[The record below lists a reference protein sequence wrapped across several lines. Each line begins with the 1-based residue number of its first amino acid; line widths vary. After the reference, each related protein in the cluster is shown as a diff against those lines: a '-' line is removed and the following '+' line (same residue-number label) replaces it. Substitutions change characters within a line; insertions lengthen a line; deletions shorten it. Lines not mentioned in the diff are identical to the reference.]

1 MKKFYAIDAFSGCGG
16 LTIGLKQS
24 GIQVKYAIEI
34 NTKIASVYSKNNPEV
49 SMINNDIAKI
59 ELSQFDY
66 FKQLDGFKIVAGC
79 PPCQGFSNVNTNNR
93 KNNFS
98 DARNTLILDFYKIID
113 YVKPDFIL
121 LENVPQLVNYKK
133 FNIFLNKIKSSGY
146 TYDFKILSVNNFGVP
161 QKRKRLVLMAHKGP
175 EISLPLNNSLPNTTV
190 ADYLKDLPSPEN
202 TTDIFQKSF
211 SHNTERIR
219 NIISMIPKNGGSR
232 TDLPYKY
239 WLACHKKKN
248 VSFTDVYGRM
258 SWNKPAP
265 TITGGCLYPSKG
277 RFIHPEQNRGLTVR
291 EASLLQTFP
300 SNFIFDSTLPL
311 TLLAQMIG
319 NAIPPKF
326 VKFQADYLKSLVK

>member
-24 GIQVKYAIEI
+24 DIQVKHAIEI
-34 NTKIASVYSKNNPEV
+34 NTQIASIYSKNNPEV
-49 SMINNDIAKI
+49 NMINKDITQVD
-59 ELSQFDY
+59 LSQFDD
-66 FKQLDGFKIVAGC
+66 FKQLDGVKIVAGC
-79 PPCQGFSNVNTNNR
+79 PPCQGFSSVNTRNR

-98 DARNTLILDFYKIID
+98 DERNTLILDFYNIID
-113 YVKPDFIL
+113 YINPDFIL
-121 LENVPQLVNYKK
+121 LENVPQLRKYEK
-133 FNIFLNKIKSSGY
+133 FDIFLNKIKLKGY
-146 TYDFKILSVNNFGVP
+146 TYDFKILKVNNFGVP
-161 QKRKRLVLMAHKGP
+161 QKRKRLVLMAYKGSD
-175 EISLPLNNSLPNTTV
+175 ISLPESNSLPDSTV
-190 ADYLKDLPSPEN
+190 GDYLRKLPSPEN
-202 TTDIFQKSF
+202 TIDIAQQLY
-211 SHNTERIR
+211 SHNTERIK

-258 SWNKPAP
+258 AWDKPAS

-291 EASLLQTFP
+291 EAALLQTFP
-300 SNFIFDSTLPL
+300 PDFLFDQSLPL
-311 TLLAQMIG
+311 TLLSQMIG

-326 VKFQADYLKSLVK
+326 VKSQADYLKSLV